1 MCVFVFVCLRACVCV
16 TEAELNR
23 RASVEMPQRHHNVF
37 RTREFCTY
45 CVLFVIPSGG
55 PWLGR
60 RLLDSDDGR
69 RRRRPSPGPPLG
81 ALRALLT
88 PPSPLISTTS
98 SSARSSS
105 SSRAVQSVP
114 TGWRRVS
121 PPEKWKI
128 VPTASGEDGCGE
140 RLFTESDRVELSN
153 T

>member
-69 RRRRPSPGPPLG
+69 RRRPPVPRAAARCTPGTANA
-81 ALRALLT
+81 ALAPHLDN
-88 PPSPLISTTS
+88 LIISK
-98 SSARSSS
+98 
-105 SSRAVQSVP
+105 VIV
-114 TGWRRVS
+114 
-121 PPEKWKI
+121 I
-128 VPTASGEDGCGE
+128 VPRSAECSYRVAARLSAGKVEDRADGE
-140 RLFTESDRVELSN
+140 RRGRLWRASVYRERPRRII
-153 T
+153 